1 MIDTSIPDRD
11 NYVWWTTIDTRWSD
25 NDMYGHV
32 NNAIYY
38 NYIDSVVNKYLINEG
53 GLEPTESEQIGVVV
67 ESACRYVDSFRY
79 PESIECGLRVVM
91 LGNSSVKY
99 EVGLFQPSDNAPR
112 VWGGFVHVFV
122 DRVSRRPQRIIE
134 TMRLA
139 MMKIKKDT

>member
-1 MIDTSIPDRD
+1 MADTSTPDRSD
-11 NYVWWTTIDTRWSD
+11 YAWWTTIDTRWSD

-32 NNAIYY
+32 NNAVYY

-67 ESACRYVDSFRY
+67 ESSCRYADSFHY
-79 PESIECGLRVVM
+79 PESIECGLRIVM

-99 EVGLFQPSDNAPR
+99 EVGLFQPGDAEPK

-122 DRVSRRPQRIIE
+122 DRISRRPQRIVE